1 MFQPIKI
8 LIVETIDLKYQVME
22 FDPTKEKTKALMEF
36 FENYNREVNGID
48 IKLLKKTVSHI
59 VIDTEGDVILKFI
72 NGVEISNRQVA
83 NDGE

>member
-1 MFQPIKI
+1 
-8 LIVETIDLKYQVME
+8 ME
-22 FDPTKEKTKALMEF
+22 YDPTKEKTKALMEF
-36 FENYNREVNGID
+36 FEKYNREVNGLD

-59 VIDTEGDVILKFI
+59 VIDTEGNVILKFI